1 MSSKNASAANC
12 GFVLHV
18 SVLLVGG
25 LYVLWISHL
34 LEDTVFYFD
43 PTTFHQQGVA
53 SLVVIFFATI
63 VVYFVLNAFSVPR
76 IDSND
81 TITDD
86 FAHPCR
92 PELVISQQYSK
103 TLPSICDIDVAIIND
118 MVWASRNAS

>member
-25 LYVLWISHL
+25 LYVLWVSRL
-34 LEDTVFYFD
+34 LQGLDYYFD
-43 PTTFHQQGVA
+43 PVTFHQQGVA

-63 VVYFVLNAFSVPR
+63 VVYFVLNALSVPR
-76 IDSND
+76 IDSKD

-86 FAHPCR
+86 YSHPCP
-92 PELVISQQYSK
+92 PELVLS
-103 TLPSICDIDVAIIND
+103 
-118 MVWASRNAS
+118 